1 MALLRQKILILDR
14 GSKYYK
20 GLLFEYG
27 FGSFEILKK
36 EKLPIIKELSFLED
50 AQEDKNQD
58 ISIFEYNFLRFT
70 KTLFTEQ
77 NELVFLFK
85 NNEVF
90 IRNLEIPAEKEEV
103 ALEVLENEIE
113 GYLPYNLED
122 VQVVPNLI
130 KLENGIANV
139 MGIAVR
145 NELLENY
152 SKIIVDNGFSLDLIG
167 VESIALASAIELL
180 PESEYNKKVLLQ
192 LDIGYEKTLLNLID
206 KGKLIFSRIIPF
218 GVSNLLNLLKTY
230 SNIKD
235 EEYLEKILFESFPN
249 IIQNNIDYLQTI
261 ENKQKFIKDFKEEW
275 DFFTEELKRTLL
287 MLNYDHYSYL
297 LLSGGG
303 CLISGINESIE
314 ASLNLQ
320 TKYYEIQLGDDPV
333 EPWMICLGGFFY
345 FQKNQK
351 DRVDFL
357 NTPLG
362 KTLKRS
368 EIRLQAFNI
377 PAIITG
383 VSILIFL
390 ISFVISILLER
401 KQLEFYR
408 SKIQEV
414 ASTIPGAEKSN
425 NPVRFVKNLCNEKL
439 GYWKNIVAG
448 AKFLDII
455 KEINEHTV
463 GPDVAK
469 IQFKSLSYT
478 ENQVELELEVD
489 SIGNVVKVQEEF
501 QKSRL
506 FSTVEVV
513 RRDLIAGQ
521 KVRLGLSLKIK
532 PRDIQIGVD
541 CK

>member
-1 MALLRQKILILDR
+1 
-14 GSKYYK
+14 
-20 GLLFEYG
+20 
-27 FGSFEILKK
+27 
-36 EKLPIIKELSFLED
+36 
-50 AQEDKNQD
+50 
-58 ISIFEYNFLRFT
+58 
-70 KTLFTEQ
+70 
-77 NELVFLFK
+77 
-85 NNEVF
+85 
-90 IRNLEIPAEKEEV
+90 
-103 ALEVLENEIE
+103 
-113 GYLPYNLED
+113 
-122 VQVVPNLI
+122 
-130 KLENGIANV
+130 
-139 MGIAVR
+139 
-145 NELLENY
+145 
-152 SKIIVDNGFSLDLIG
+152 
-167 VESIALASAIELL
+167 
-180 PESEYNKKVLLQ
+180 
-192 LDIGYEKTLLNLID
+192 
-206 KGKLIFSRIIPF
+206 
-218 GVSNLLNLLKTY
+218 
-230 SNIKD
+230 
-235 EEYLEKILFESFPN
+235 
-249 IIQNNIDYLQTI
+249 
-261 ENKQKFIKDFKEEW
+261 
-275 DFFTEELKRTLL
+275 

-320 TKYYEIQLGDDPV
+320 TKYYEIQLGDEPV

-351 DRVDFL
+351 DRIDFL

-414 ASTIPGAEKSN
+414 ASAIPGAEKSN
-425 NPVRFVKNLCNEKL
+425 NPVSFVKNLCNEKL

-448 AKFLDII
+448 VKFLDII

>member
-20 GLLFEYG
+20 GLLIEYG

-50 AQEDKNQD
+50 TQEDKNQD

-113 GYLPYNLED
+113 GYLPYNLEE
-122 VQVVPNLI
+122 VQVVPYLI
-130 KLENGIANV
+130 KLENGTAQA

-145 NELLENY
+145 NELLESY
-152 SKIIVDNGFSLDLIG
+152 AKIIVDNGFSLDLIG

-180 PESEYNKKVLLQ
+180 SESEYNKKVLLQ

-218 GVSNLLNLLKTY
+218 GVSNLLNILKTY
-230 SNIKD
+230 ANIKD
-235 EEYLEKILFESFPN
+235 EEYLEKILFESFPS
-249 IIQNNIDYLQTI
+249 IIQNNLDFLQTI

-287 MLNYDHYSYL
+287 MLSYAHYSYI

-314 ASLNLQ
+314 ASLNMQ
-320 TKYYEIQLGDDPV
+320 TKYYEIQLGDEPV
-333 EPWMICLGGFFY
+333 EPWIICLGGFFY

-351 DRVDFL
+351 DRIDFL

-368 EIRLQAFNI
+368 EIRLQAFYI
-377 PAIITG
+377 PAIISG
-383 VSILIFL
+383 ISVVIFL

-401 KQLEFYR
+401 KQLDFYR
-408 SKIQEV
+408 TKIQEV
-414 ASTIPGAEKSN
+414 SSSIPGAEKSN
-425 NPVRFVKNLCNEKL
+425 NPVSFVKNLCNEKL
-439 GYWKNIVAG
+439 EYWKNIVVG
-448 AKFLDII
+448 TKFLDVI

-469 IQFKSLSYT
+469 IQFKSLTYT

-541 CK
+541 CR